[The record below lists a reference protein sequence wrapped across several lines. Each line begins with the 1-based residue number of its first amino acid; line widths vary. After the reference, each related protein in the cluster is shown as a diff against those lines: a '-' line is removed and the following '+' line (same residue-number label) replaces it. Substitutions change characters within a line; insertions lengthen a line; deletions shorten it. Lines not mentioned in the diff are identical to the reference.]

1 MQKRILS
8 LIALT
13 SLAAPLS
20 SAATYFLPG
29 VSESGGWHD
38 AEKQWVDASGN
49 KVDDMMCWAAQA
61 SCMAQY
67 WQDWYV
73 KAGNELPGGTPDG
86 YGTSKRADGIVSS
99 NIFETYKA
107 NWTNLG
113 GLSEFGLP
121 WYFTGQPDPE
131 FFYNNYYRHPDF
143 SKWNYQGG
151 GYYSDLY
158 ATADD
163 FINNSGYYQYE
174 VTGGGTSIQELT
186 EELMRLITVDFSVVG
201 LSIQYWDPAPAGG
214 HAVTLWGIDV
224 DDVTGLVTAIYITDS
239 DDDYHGLCRY
249 ELETEY
255 GGADIKMQ
263 TYLDPE
269 LRDRYDVTIDEF
281 TALSVAKFVAAI
293 PEPSSF
299 GLLAGVVALGAC
311 AYARR
316 RRRC

>member
-1 MQKRILS
+1 MKSQILLSVGLLGITVPSS
-8 LIALT
+8 LG
-13 SLAAPLS
+13 
-20 SAATYFLPG
+20 ATYFLPG
-29 VSESGGWHD
+29 VSMESGWHD
-38 AEKQWVDASGN
+38 AEKQWVDSSGN

-61 SCMAQY
+61 ACMAQY
-67 WQDWYV
+67 WQDWFV
-73 KAGNELPGGTPDG
+73 KAGNTLPDGTPNG
-86 YGTSKRADGIVSS
+86 YGESKRADGIVSS

-131 FFYNNYYRHPDF
+131 FFYNNYDRHPDF
-143 SKWNYQGG
+143 SKWNNQGG
-151 GYYSDLY
+151 GYHSGLY

-224 DDVTGLVTAIYITDS
+224 DDSTELVSAIYITDS
-239 DDDYHGLCRY
+239 DDDYHGLRRY

-263 TYLDPE
+263 TYIDPE

-281 TALSVAKFVAAI
+281 TALSVADFVAAI

-299 GLLAGVVALGAC
+299 GLLAGLAALGFGAC
-311 AYARR
+311 ARR
-316 RRRC
+316 RRHR